1 MKKSVEEYRK
11 ELSNIVINQSKTA
24 RDLEK
29 TSNILGM
36 IGVILAV
43 LDFIATIFVY
53 WSDLHFISLIIAI
66 VSSVLIYIYFAIP
79 SQIFIGLAD
88 AVKSSELAAKY
99 SKLQIDF
106 LLDSY
111 ESKTKKNDY
120 NNELPTM

>member
-11 ELSNIVINQSKTA
+11 EISNIVINQSKTA

-36 IGVILAV
+36 IGIILAV

-53 WSDLHFISLIIAI
+53 WSDLHFISLIIGI
-66 VSSVLIYIYFAIP
+66 VSSVIIYIYFAIP
-79 SQIFIGLAD
+79 SQIFVGLSD
-88 AVKSSELAAKY
+88 AVKSSDLAAKY

-111 ESKTKKNDY
+111 ESKAKKNDY